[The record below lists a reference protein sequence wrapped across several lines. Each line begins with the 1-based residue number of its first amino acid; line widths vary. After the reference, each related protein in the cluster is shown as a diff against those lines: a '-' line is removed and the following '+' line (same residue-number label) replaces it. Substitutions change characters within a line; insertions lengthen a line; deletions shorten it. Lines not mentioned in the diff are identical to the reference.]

1 MFWLAKRLRWFLHQT
16 KKISLSSLLLKQSVT
31 DPDKSQILVM
41 CWCSKQL
48 ERTESPLWKKR
59 KLNFNTWKFFLSK
72 QHKILY
78 ERKERKVK
86 KYVTRANQRLG
97 ENLEQGE
104 IVTKP
109 FSQAWQST
117 GHQNVKSWDLRGSG
131 SSVILGKAWFTR
143 IAFLMKLMWMKT

>member
-1 MFWLAKRLRWFLHQT
+1 MEKKKAKLQYMT
-16 KKISLSSLLLKQSVT
+16 
-31 DPDKSQILVM
+31 
-41 CWCSKQL
+41 
-48 ERTESPLWKKR
+48 
-59 KLNFNTWKFFLSK
+59 FFLSK

-78 ERKERKVK
+78 ERKERKLK

-97 ENLEQGE
+97 ENLEQGD

-117 GHQNVKSWDLRGSG
+117 GHKNVKSWDLRGSG

-143 IAFLMKLMWMKT
+143 IAFLMKLM